1 MMIIVA
7 TRSHVNLGTRRDRR
21 KFVIEKRLNTPDS
34 CMLCDHRNSTIL
46 VITALV
52 ALVALM
58 LIIASFLLL
67 FLLLS

>member
-52 ALVALM
+52 ALM

>member
-7 TRSHVNLGTRRDRR
+7 TRSHVNLGARRDRR
-21 KFVIEKRLNTPDS
+21 KFVIEKRLNPPDS

-52 ALVALM
+52 ALM